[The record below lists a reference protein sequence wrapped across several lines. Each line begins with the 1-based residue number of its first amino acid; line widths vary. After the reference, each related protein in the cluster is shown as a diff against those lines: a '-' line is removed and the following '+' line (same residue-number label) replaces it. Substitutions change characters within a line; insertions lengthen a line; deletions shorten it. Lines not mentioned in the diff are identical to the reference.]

1 MKGLQFF
8 TDLLIP
14 LACVRTYAR
23 LRRNGIISIRFSG
36 GKNTQRPLKKVMARK
51 SSLFQSS
58 ERFVALEEVLKW
70 LEEVLNWLEEVLNLP
85 PHVFLLLNFLNSNN
99 FLQANLWL
107 SLVLV

>member
-1 MKGLQFF
+1 
-8 TDLLIP
+8 
-14 LACVRTYAR
+14 
-23 LRRNGIISIRFSG
+23 
-36 GKNTQRPLKKVMARK
+36 MARK

-58 ERFVALEEVLKW
+58 ERFVALEVVLKW

-85 PHVFLLLNFLNSNN
+85 PNFCLLLNSLSSNN